1 MRLVLFKDLLEDDA
15 TPQYGIVLEDN
26 TILCL
31 CCYGIIEEEDYEI
44 LKDNIECNVSDL
56 LKWELEELL

>member
-1 MRLVLFKDLLEDDA
+1 MRLVLFKDLLEEDA
-15 TPQYGIVLEDN
+15 TPEYGIVLDDN

-44 LKDNIECNVSDL
+44 LEDNIECNISQF
-56 LKWELEELL
+56 LKWDLEA